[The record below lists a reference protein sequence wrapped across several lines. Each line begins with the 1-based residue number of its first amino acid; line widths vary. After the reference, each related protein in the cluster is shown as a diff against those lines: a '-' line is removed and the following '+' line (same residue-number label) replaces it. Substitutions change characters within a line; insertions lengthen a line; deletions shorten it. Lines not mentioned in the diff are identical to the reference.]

1 MVGYINTVEDMQLFR
16 FQGEQKMEIP
26 ENVRLNED
34 AAYVEKLKNV
44 MAKNGGYC
52 PCRIQHI
59 PDNICICKE
68 FREQLADPD
77 FTGFCHCK
85 LYYKEK

>member
-1 MVGYINTVEDMQLFR
+1 
-16 FQGEQKMEIP
+16 MELP
-26 ENVRLNED
+26 PNVRLNED
-34 AAYVEKLKNV
+34 TALVEKLRNV

-59 PDNICICKE
+59 PDNLCICRE
-68 FREQLADPD
+68 FRDQIADPT

>member
-1 MVGYINTVEDMQLFR
+1 MDL
-16 FQGEQKMEIP
+16 P
-26 ENVRLNED
+26 ENVRLNPD
-34 AAYVEKLKNV
+34 GAYVEKLRNV

-52 PCRIQHI
+52 PCRLLHI
-59 PDNICICKE
+59 PDNICMCLE
-68 FREQLADPD
+68 FRNQLADPG

>member
-1 MVGYINTVEDMQLFR
+1 MDL
-16 FQGEQKMEIP
+16 P
-26 ENVRLNED
+26 ENLRLNED
-34 AAYVEKLKNV
+34 DAYVEKLKKV

-52 PCRIQHI
+52 PCRIQHT
-59 PDNICICKE
+59 PENLCICKE
-68 FREQLADPD
+68 FQEQLADPG

>member
-1 MVGYINTVEDMQLFR
+1 MDLP
-16 FQGEQKMEIP
+16 K
-26 ENVRLNED
+26 NVRLNPD
-34 AAYVEKLKNV
+34 NAYVEKLRLV

-52 PCRIQHI
+52 PCRLQHI
-59 PDNICICKE
+59 PDNLCMCLE
-68 FREQLADPD
+68 FRNQLADPD